1 MSASPAAASEAAG
14 AAVDS
19 ERQRPRVPDHV
30 MLEHL
35 CAYAFIGDTVL
46 VKESLQSRF
55 DINKLGIVGAFLTPP
70 SFH

>member
-1 MSASPAAASEAAG
+1 MSASPEAASEAAA

-19 ERQRPRVPDHV
+19 KRQLSRVPGHV

-35 CAYAFIGDTVL
+35 CAYAFIGDIVL

-55 DINKLGIVGAFLTPP
+55 DINKLGIVGAF
-70 SFH
+70 